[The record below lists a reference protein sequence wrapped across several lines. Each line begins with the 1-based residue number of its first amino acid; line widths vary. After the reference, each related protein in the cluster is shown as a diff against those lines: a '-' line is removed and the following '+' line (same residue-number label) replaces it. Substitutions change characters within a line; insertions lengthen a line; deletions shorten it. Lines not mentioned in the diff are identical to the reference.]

1 MWDHR
6 LVFATNLENYNLQ
19 DIDML
24 ELGKGS
30 EGCDF
35 ALSDAK
41 LDRGSDQ
48 GELNGSTN
56 HSDFIHQEPNTSG
69 TSNPVSVDH
78 GILADSQSMYEQ
90 LECAKPLANVR
101 RALSEGQFP
110 VIENLSDTLEAAW
123 TGEIQRAVAL
133 PKNSLSSLSD
143 SAALDITFA
152 DVVTKGIDLE
162 VHSEDKIEPMV
173 FHSLS
178 PVLSTRSSENMEDT
192 VSWLKMP
199 FLSFYRSLNNNL
211 LGNASKID
219 TFTEYDPIYV
229 SSFRELEVQD
239 GARLL
244 LPVGFNDTVI
254 PVYDDEPTSMISYA
268 LASPEYHF
276 EVSHDEDRPKENGD
290 LTASVSFPDSI
301 IQWSCS
307 VDELT
312 FDLHKSL
319 GSTDNI
325 TGSRSLNMDPL
336 SSTKSLHVKVSFG
349 DDGSPDKVK
358 FTVTCYY
365 AKRFEA
371 LRKMCC
377 PSELDFTRSL
387 SRCKK
392 WKAQGGKSK
401 VFFAKTSDDRFI
413 VKQVTKTELE
423 SFIKVAPEYF
433 KYLSESISSRS
444 PTCLA
449 KILGVYQV
457 SVKHLKGGK
466 EAKMDVLVME
476 NILFGRNVTRQYDL
490 KGSRSR
496 YVPQS
501 SGSNKVLLDQNLIE
515 SMRTSPIFV
524 SNKAKRLL
532 ERAIWNDTAFLAAS
546 DVMDYSLLVGVDEE
560 KHELVVGII
569 DYMRQYTWDKHLEN
583 WVKASG
589 ILGGPKNASPT
600 VISPKQYKKRFRK
613 AMATYFLMI
622 PDQWSSPSTSGK
634 SQSDTGEEN
643 GHQGTFAK

>member
-1 MWDHR
+1 
-6 LVFATNLENYNLQ
+6 
-19 DIDML
+19 ML
-24 ELGKGS
+24 ELGKGC
-30 EGCDF
+30 ECCDF
-35 ALSDAK
+35 ALADAK
-41 LDRGSDQ
+41 LDRGSEQ
-48 GELNGSTN
+48 GKLNGNTN
-56 HSDFIHQEPNTSG
+56 HSDLVHQEPDTSA
-69 TSNPVSVDH
+69 TSNAVYEDY
-78 GILADSQSMYEQ
+78 GILSDTQSMYER
-90 LECAKPLANVR
+90 LECEKPMANVR

-123 TGEIQRAVAL
+123 TGEIQQAAVV
-133 PKNSLSSLSD
+133 PNNISCSLSD
-143 SAALDITFA
+143 SAAFDIAIA
-152 DVVTKGIDLE
+152 DSVTDGLDLE
-162 VHSEDKIEPMV
+162 VHSEGKIEPKV

-178 PVLSTRSSENMEDT
+178 PVWSSKSSENTEDA

-199 FLSFYRSLNNNL
+199 FLSFYRSLNKNL
-211 LGNASKID
+211 LGNASKLD
-219 TFTEYDPIYV
+219 TFTEYDPIYI
-229 SSFRELEVQD
+229 SSYRQLEVQD

-244 LPVGFNDTVI
+244 LPVGFNDIVI

-276 EVSHDEDRPKENGD
+276 QVSDDGDRPKESGD
-290 LTASVSFPDSI
+290 LTASLSFPESL
-301 IQWSCS
+301 IQSS
-307 VDELT
+307 LSFNEMT
-312 FDLHKSL
+312 FDSHRSL
-319 GSTDNI
+319 GPTDNI
-325 TGSRSLNMDPL
+325 IGSRSSNMDPL
-336 SSTKSLHVKVSFG
+336 FPTKSLHVKVSFG
-349 DDGSPDKVK
+349 DDGSSDKVK

-371 LRKMCC
+371 LRRMCC
-377 PSELDFTRSL
+377 PSELDFIRSL
-387 SRCKK
+387 SRCRK
-392 WKAQGGKSK
+392 WKAQGGKSN

-423 SFIKVAPEYF
+423 SFIKTAPGYF
-433 KYLSESISSRS
+433 KYMSESISSRS

-449 KILGVYQV
+449 KILGIYQV
-457 SVKHLKGGK
+457 SAKHLKGGK

-476 NILFGRNVTRQYDL
+476 NVLFGRIVTRQYDL

-501 SGSNKVLLDQNLIE
+501 SGSTKVLLDQNLIE

-569 DYMRQYTWDKHLEN
+569 DYMRQYTWDKHLET

-600 VISPKQYKKRFRK
+600 VISPKQYKKG
-613 AMATYFLMI
+613 
-622 PDQWSSPSTSGK
+622 SGK
-634 SQSDTGEEN
+634 QWLRI
-643 GHQGTFAK
+643 F